1 MTFFSL
7 VVGSFRASSIF
18 QKYDFLTPCM
28 TVLPFETSEESKAV
42 AVANAPVPDACWN
55 LRIFKRS
62 SLPYVFRAVW
72 LCVLRVVFAR
82 CIWQIAFC
90 FVKNVTFCLQNEVL

>member
-7 VVGSFRASSIF
+7 VVGSFRGSSIF

-28 TVLPFETSEESKAV
+28 TVLSFETSEESKAV
-42 AVANAPVPDACWN
+42 AVANAPVPDACWK
-55 LRIFKRS
+55 LRNFKRS

-72 LCVLRVVFAR
+72 LYVLCVVF
-82 CIWQIAFC
+82 CKMYMTNCFLFC
-90 FVKNVTFCLQNEVL
+90 